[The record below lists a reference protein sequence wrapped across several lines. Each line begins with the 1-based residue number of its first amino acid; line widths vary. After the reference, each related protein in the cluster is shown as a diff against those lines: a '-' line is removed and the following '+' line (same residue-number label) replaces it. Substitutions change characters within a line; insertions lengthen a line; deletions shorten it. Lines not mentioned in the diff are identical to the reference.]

1 MMIYE
6 FRELLPKGVKV
17 SDEEYNDI
25 ETVYMWYPISI
36 SKKGIA
42 ELYVNFGMTLIKD
55 MLPRAL
61 VNKDLNQRKTKA
73 LQSAA
78 SYGTAIKF
86 IEEGHDP
93 EELPDNIKRELHI
106 E

>member
-1 MMIYE
+1 MIYE
-6 FRELLPKGVKV
+6 FRELLPEGVKV

-25 ETVYMWYPISI
+25 ETVYMWYPTGI

-73 LQSAA
+73 LQKAA
-78 SYGTAIKF
+78 SYGTAIQF

-93 EELPDNIKRELHI
+93 EELPDNIKQELHI